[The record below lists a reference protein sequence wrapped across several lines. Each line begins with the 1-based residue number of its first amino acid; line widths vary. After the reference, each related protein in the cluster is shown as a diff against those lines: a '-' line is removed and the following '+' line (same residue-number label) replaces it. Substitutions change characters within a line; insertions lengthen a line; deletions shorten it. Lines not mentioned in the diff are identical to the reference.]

1 MSAVFS
7 TPSFLKALAPLAKE
21 NQVSNK
27 VYKAKLAAKAKR
39 VKEIEQ
45 TRKIADKMDKELTK
59 LEKIAEKEAVKQ
71 AKIAAKEAKKA
82 NVVSK
87 EEKIAAK
94 AAAKEAAKQEKIAA
108 KAAAKEA
115 AKVVVV
121 EQPKEVVVVEEV
133 VVEQPK
139 EAVKKAAKKQTKKQ
153 PKQETIDR
161 VDIIRTICE
170 KLGNNESTAVEMTA

>member
-59 LEKIAEKEAVKQ
+59 LEKIAEKEAIKQ
-71 AKIAAKEAKKA
+71 AKIAEKEANLMTPSIPSA
-82 NVVSK
+82 SSRQVLMRLTPRVPST
-87 EEKIAAK
+87 
-94 AAAKEAAKQEKIAA
+94 
-108 KAAAKEA
+108 
-115 AKVVVV
+115 
-121 EQPKEVVVVEEV
+121 
-133 VVEQPK
+133 
-139 EAVKKAAKKQTKKQ
+139 TK
-153 PKQETIDR
+153 
-161 VDIIRTICE
+161 
-170 KLGNNESTAVEMTA
+170 LM

>member
-27 VYKAKLAAKAKR
+27 VYKAKQAAKAKR

-59 LEKIAEKEAVKQ
+59 LEKVAEKEAVKQ
-71 AKIAAKEAKKA
+71 AKIAEKEAKIAAKEAKKT

-94 AAAKEAAKQEKIAA
+94 AAAKEAAKEEKVAA
-108 KAAAKEA
+108 KAAAKEEKVGLLRRFDA
-115 AKVVVV
+115 ATQRTTGGV
-121 EQPKEVVVVEEV
+121 ERFLLLPAS
-133 VVEQPK
+133 
-139 EAVKKAAKKQTKKQ
+139 EATFRSLKIKQ
-153 PKQETIDR
+153 
-161 VDIIRTICE
+161 IIRI
-170 KLGNNESTAVEMTA
+170 GGIPSFA